1 MTSGTHTTTLRS
13 HSSLAAQLPLIFQSN
28 SCHRNRPAR
37 GGKKN
42 DAEMEEMSS
51 KDAGSGAERCHVRR
65 KEGVQAGKGVA
76 PGTLSP
82 SSLPTNVRTS
92 LSICLILGHYGLCI

>member
-1 MTSGTHTTTLRS
+1 
-13 HSSLAAQLPLIFQSN
+13 
-28 SCHRNRPAR
+28 
-37 GGKKN
+37 
-42 DAEMEEMSS
+42 MEEMSS

-92 LSICLILGHYGLCI
+92 LSICLILGHYGLCSNFFIKHLSLKILTAA

>member
-13 HSSLAAQLPLIFQSN
+13 HSSLAARSRSSFNLTVAIETGRLRKKKMMQRWRKCLPRMLG
-28 SCHRNRPAR
+28 A
-37 GGKKN
+37 
-42 DAEMEEMSS
+42 A
-51 KDAGSGAERCHVRR
+51 AERCHVGR